1 MAESTRPSIEWVDA
15 EREHLDEI
23 QHFTCTSPIPR
34 GPGGRRLEHPKRYEL
49 TAQSV
54 IRNCKPPVHEPHVLL
69 LGLIE
74 GEIATVASFTYL
86 LNSSQQAPIVF
97 INAIGLST
105 TFRGGDGS
113 MADETLQR
121 VLIRTGSDLSGKGLR
136 RGDGARKHSQAEPP
150 QPSPRGA
157 NQLPSR
163 RSCRRRV
170 ATVDMSVQ
178 LVDLRGGDLRLADP
192 GGLP

>member
-15 EREHLDEI
+15 ERERLDEI

-121 VLIRTGSDLSGKGLR
+121 VLIRTGSDLGAKGYTEAMAQGNIHRLNLR
-136 RGDGARKHSQAEPP
+136 SQA
-150 QPSPRGA
+150 
-157 NQLPSR
+157 L
-163 RSCRRRV
+163 V
-170 ATVDMSVQ
+170 ARTNFQAD
-178 LVDLRGGDLRLADP
+178 GPAGDEYQQWTCAFNW
-192 GGLP
+192 